1 MIQPGEVYMADFGPA
16 GPHPII
22 VVSREELNRG
32 RYALA
37 VVCTSARFA
46 VRSKLSNCVP
56 FQAGNFGFTAD
67 CVAQC
72 ENILSID
79 QAHVDLATGPI
90 GTLDDAAFQK
100 VVKSIGYVIK
110 SDCKP
115 L

>member
-1 MIQPGEVYMADFGPA
+1 MIQPGEIYMADFGPA
-16 GPHPII
+16 GPHPVI

-46 VRSKLSNCVP
+46 VRSKLSNCVA
-56 FQAGNFGFTAD
+56 FQAGDFGFTVD

-79 QAHVDLATGPI
+79 HAQLDLAVGPI
-90 GTLDDAAFQK
+90 GTLDQAALLK
-100 VVKSIGYVIK
+100 VIKSIGYVIN

>member
-16 GPHPII
+16 GPHPVI

-37 VVCTSARFA
+37 VVCTSARFG

-56 FQAGNFGFTAD
+56 FQAGDSGFTAD

-79 QAHVDLATGPI
+79 QSQLDLANGPI
-90 GTLDDAAFQK
+90 GTLDQAALQK
-100 VVKSIGYVIK
+100 VIKSIGYVIK
-110 SDCKP
+110 SECKP

>member
-1 MIQPGEVYMADFGPA
+1 MIQPGEIYMADFGPA
-16 GPHPII
+16 GPHPVI

-46 VRSKLSNCVP
+46 VRSKLSNCVA
-56 FQAGNFGFTAD
+56 FQAGDFGFTVN

-79 QAHVDLATGPI
+79 QSQLDLATGPI
-90 GTLDDAAFQK
+90 GTLDAAALQN
-100 VVKSIGYVIK
+100 VIKSIGYVIK

>member
-16 GPHPII
+16 GPHPVI

-32 RYALA
+32 RYTL
-37 VVCTSARFA
+37 VVACTSARFA
-46 VRSKLSNCVP
+46 VRSKLPNCVP
-56 FQAGNFGFTAD
+56 FQAGDFGFTVD

-79 QAHVDLATGPI
+79 QAQLDLAAGPM
-90 GTLDDAAFQK
+90 GVLDDAALGNVIK
-100 VVKSIGYVIK
+100 ALGYVIK

>member
-1 MIQPGEVYMADFGPA
+1 MIQPGEIYMAGFGPA
-16 GPHPII
+16 GPHPVI

-46 VRSKLSNCVP
+46 VRSKLSNCV
-56 FQAGNFGFTAD
+56 
-67 CVAQC
+67 AQC

-79 QAHVDLATGPI
+79 QSQLDLATGPI
-90 GTLDDAAFQK
+90 GTLDAAALQN
-100 VVKSIGYVIK
+100 VIKSIGYVIK